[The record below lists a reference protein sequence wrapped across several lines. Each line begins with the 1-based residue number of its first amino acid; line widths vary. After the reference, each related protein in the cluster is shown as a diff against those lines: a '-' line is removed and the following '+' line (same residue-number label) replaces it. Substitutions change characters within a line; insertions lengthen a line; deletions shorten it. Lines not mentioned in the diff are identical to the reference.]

1 MKYKGEFMVKL
12 WMRLEEKLKNTYD
25 IKEPEWVQVDVTK
38 SDKIHVLIVS
48 DKKIEKEE
56 VKNVI
61 LESIDEEAENYTIG
75 FIDIY
80 SIDMAEE
87 YNLSKKPRNYG
98 LKSWSDGLNA
108 NAKIIEEHTDY
119 NVVSF
124 YSYKGGVGR
133 TIAMIQTAY
142 NLVKEGKKVLL
153 LDLDIEA
160 PSLHN
165 IFSEVVN
172 DEFAGVQYGVIEYLY
187 QRIVQGKNDISI
199 DGNMFCT
206 IQLEDVAGLLYLM
219 PALKKMDKKYVYQI
233 GRLQTEKIQD
243 NNIFRE
249 IFDKIRQK
257 LEIDY
262 ILIDTRAGFN
272 QWGSLSLLTLS
283 NQVIFLAY
291 PNNENVE
298 GLNIAFEMMDNIGK
312 SKYAVAMSKVV
323 ASDDGKNKSYDL
335 FDKLNISQDSIIS
348 IYYNQKIALSN
359 RYPIPDKDV
368 VDSYKEL
375 SDYILDNERIVFN
388 RKYLDKGKKYSI
400 LQNLFI
406 NSVSQVNIEAV
417 NKFIDQDTLSLLIYN
432 NKEQLYSL
440 RDNVIDMF
448 KFQDDVVVP
457 YSRYIFFASS
467 DDMKLADIILSNEKT
482 IMDKGLDI
490 LNTVCH
496 NSSND
501 NIFKYEHIKN
511 ISKLAELLT
520 TKKTYDQVFA
530 FREPADSEKVYESVS
545 SIRIFINLEK
555 CLFENDLQKL
565 MENLKMLSSDF
576 NRATCDLQFKFVIS
590 SDLWGQYQD
599 IFGWAKTAVTE
610 VQVSKRDIRSLIYKN
625 INMDQFMQY
634 LELIKNDRV
643 SSDRETVLLYDDI
656 KRSTVNIEDIID
668 VYKLIAGVRKFTDEY
683 SESVEDY
690 IYNLFTE
697 NKNVPLSR
705 LVDILHEA
713 ANQEMIDLKA
723 DKKNLDDDRVIS
735 FENLRSALKRVF
747 SFSL

>member
-1 MKYKGEFMVKL
+1 M
-12 WMRLEEKLKNTYD
+12 
-25 IKEPEWVQVDVTK
+25 
-38 SDKIHVLIVS
+38 
-48 DKKIEKEE
+48 
-56 VKNVI
+56 
-61 LESIDEEAENYTIG
+61 
-75 FIDIY
+75 
-80 SIDMAEE
+80 
-87 YNLSKKPRNYG
+87 
-98 LKSWSDGLNA
+98 
-108 NAKIIEEHTDY
+108 
-119 NVVSF
+119 
-124 YSYKGGVGR
+124 
-133 TIAMIQTAY
+133 
-142 NLVKEGKKVLL
+142 
-153 LDLDIEA
+153 
-160 PSLHN
+160 
-165 IFSEVVN
+165 
-172 DEFAGVQYGVIEYLY
+172 
-187 QRIVQGKNDISI
+187 
-199 DGNMFCT
+199 
-206 IQLEDVAGLLYLM
+206 
-219 PALKKMDKKYVYQI
+219 
-233 GRLQTEKIQD
+233 
-243 NNIFRE
+243 
-249 IFDKIRQK
+249 
-257 LEIDY
+257 
-262 ILIDTRAGFN
+262 
-272 QWGSLSLLTLS
+272 
-283 NQVIFLAY
+283 
-291 PNNENVE
+291 
-298 GLNIAFEMMDNIGK
+298 
-312 SKYAVAMSKVV
+312 
-323 ASDDGKNKSYDL
+323 
-335 FDKLNISQDSIIS
+335 
-348 IYYNQKIALSN
+348 
-359 RYPIPDKDV
+359 
-368 VDSYKEL
+368 
-375 SDYILDNERIVFN
+375 FN

-467 DDMKLADIILSNEKT
+467 DDMQLADIILSNEKT

-496 NSSND
+496 NSLKD

-690 IYNLFTE
+690 IYNLFIE

-713 ANQEMIDLKA
+713 ANQEMIDLKD

-735 FENLRSALKRVF
+735 FENLRSALKSVF